1 MHAHACAQ
9 ELRARASH
17 PRAHAHMDA
26 PACTWSHAKPC
37 THDCSDQT
45 QLGSL
50 RFVVAPL
57 QRRRAVAL
65 QRCSVA
71 CRTSHGARRM
81 PLGACGM
88 ATCYGFAW
96 RTCALDAD
104 ALVGAAVGGGA
115 GGGVGP
121 AGGVQVT
128 CIPRDVDSPAAW
140 YPRAMLCGPRLES
153 CATSGGLVDAGCA
166 RWPSA
171 TRCNTVYHADMH
183 AGLIVAEA
191 CAA

>member
-1 MHAHACAQ
+1 MLWVNRQFHLDLLLVSRELPHHIHPRDSDLASTPDVRKRVGEHACAHVRTRAACPCVASP
-9 ELRARASH
+9 RARAHGS
-17 PRAHAHMDA
+17 
-26 PACTWSHAKPC
+26 PARTWSHAKPC

-45 QLGSL
+45 QLGSA

-65 QRCSVA
+65 QRCAVA

-81 PLGACGM
+81 PLGTCGM
-88 ATCYGFAW
+88 AACYGFAW

-104 ALVGAAVGGGA
+104 ALVGAAVGGGV

-128 CIPRDVDSPAAW
+128 VPTP
-140 YPRAMLCGPRLES
+140 LL
-153 CATSGGLVDAGCA
+153 L
-166 RWPSA
+166 
-171 TRCNTVYHADMH
+171 
-183 AGLIVAEA
+183 
-191 CAA
+191 